1 MATPVAIRPYY
12 LYAFVEKFPVQVMP
26 GYRNALPTPWSRV
39 GARGAII
46 PEKRISPEQIYTF
59 TRNGSLSGQKKVYHL
74 YRSSLGEETFSA

>member
-1 MATPVAIRPYY
+1 MATPVAIGPYY

-26 GYRNALPTPWSRV
+26 GYRNAPPTPWGRV

-59 TRNGSLSGQKKVYHL
+59 TLNGSISGLKKVYHH
-74 YRSSLGEETFSA
+74 YRSSFGEESFSA